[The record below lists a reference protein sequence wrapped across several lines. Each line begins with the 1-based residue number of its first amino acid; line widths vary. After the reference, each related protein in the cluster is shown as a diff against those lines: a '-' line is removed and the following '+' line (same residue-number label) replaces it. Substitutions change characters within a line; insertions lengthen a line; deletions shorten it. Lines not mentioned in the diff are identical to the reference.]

1 MHASEDGY
9 VVETRGLTKRYGE
22 LYALRDLDLA
32 LRPGEVFGF
41 LGPNGSGKTTTVKLL
56 LGLIRPTSGDVRL
69 FGEPADGNRERLLRR
84 VGAIVEAPAF
94 YPYLSGR
101 QNLHVLARLD
111 DLPALR
117 VDAVLEQVSLGAAA
131 DRKFDGYSIGM
142 KQRLGIAAAL
152 LRDPQLV
159 LLDEPTSGLDP
170 AGQREIRALIPRM
183 AEGGCTVFIS
193 SHMMHEVQETCD
205 RVGILK
211 AGELQSVGPV
221 SQLLGDS
228 GLIEVR
234 VTEPERALVV
244 LRNLTWVE
252 SVEQRDGL
260 LSVAAPVER
269 SADIN
274 RALAEAGLYAAEIR
288 RREQSLEEFFLEVT
302 SDGGAA

>member
-1 MHASEDGY
+1 MRQTGNGY

-22 LYALRDLDLA
+22 LYALRELDLA

-56 LGLIRPTSGDVRL
+56 LGLIRPTAGEIFL
-69 FGEPADGNRERLLRR
+69 FGEPADGNRAHLLRR

-101 QNLHVLARLD
+101 QNLHVLAQLD
-111 DLPALR
+111 STPIKR
-117 VDAVLEQVSLGAAA
+117 VDEVLEQVSLDAAA
-131 DRKFDGYSIGM
+131 ERKFDGYSIGM

-183 AEGGCTVFIS
+183 AQGGCTVFIS
-193 SHMMHEVQETCD
+193 SHMMHEVQEICD
-205 RVGILK
+205 RVGVLK

-228 GLIEVR
+228 GVIEVR
-234 VTEPERALVV
+234 VAEQERALAV
-244 LRNLTWVE
+244 LRGLSWVDA
-252 SVEQRDGL
+252 VEQRDGL

-274 RALAEAGLYAAEIR
+274 RALAESGVYASEIR

-302 SDGGAA
+302 GEGGGT